1 MLIDLLGDLN
11 WLAVAVATLAW
22 FVFAAVWY
30 SVPPISAAWIKATKV
45 QPMGSG
51 GSMPPP
57 STMIATLVAYFVTTI
72 VIALL
77 VAALAI
83 TEVDNAIELGVL
95 LGVGFGLVLAF
106 ITQIYEQKG
115 SSYWLINGVAAII
128 AFSIVSVIL
137 ALWN

>member
-1 MLIDLLGDLN
+1 MLIDRLGDLN
-11 WLAVAVATLAW
+11 WLAVAIATLAW
-22 FVFAAVWY
+22 FVY
-30 SVPPISAAWIKATKV
+30 SAIYYSIPPISKAWQGAAGVTP
-45 QPMGSG
+45 QGQG
-51 GSMPPP
+51 TMPPP
-57 STMIATLVAYFVTTI
+57 STMIGTLVGYFVTTV

-77 VAALAI
+77 VAALGI
-83 TEVDNAIELGVL
+83 TEVGNAIELGVL

-115 SSYWLINGVAAII
+115 SSYWLINGIPAIV

>member
-11 WLAVAVATLAW
+11 WLAVAVATVAW
-22 FVFAAVWY
+22 FAFSAVWY
-30 SVPPISAAWIKATKV
+30 SVPPISGAWQRAARVTPTG
-45 QPMGSG
+45 QGT
-51 GSMPPP
+51 MPPP
-57 STMIATLVAYFVTTI
+57 STFIGTLVAYFVTTI

-83 TEVDNAIELGVL
+83 TEVGNAIELGVL
-95 LGVGFGLVLAF
+95 LGVGFGTVFAF
-106 ITQIYEQKG
+106 INQIYEQKG

-137 ALWN
+137 ALWD